1 MFLNKVIRSA
11 SAMLLIAICSV
22 ALTAQTG
29 SVMTTGLLHPN
40 KVVLAPNNSLLV
52 AEDGTATPNT
62 GRISVVD
69 RTSGDRHTL
78 ISGFPSAPNPLG
90 ENQPDGVTGL
100 HLQGNKLWVTL
111 GNGDAVLPGPGP
123 GLELP
128 NPTPSSDLFSSILEI
143 TLPGGYT
150 GWSSAFEL
158 TADDRAELSADGHVA
173 VTNGDGRTIHIRVVL
188 NMPDYAPRP
197 TDTNPDNV
205 KASHLYGLDKFQTA
219 LYVVDSGLNRI
230 HRVDIKTGDATTL
243 VEFPNR
249 PNPNFPTP
257 PGGPFV
263 EAVPDNIHRFGNR
276 LLVPLLTGFPFV
288 PGVAEIRAVD
298 IKTGEHVGL
307 IPNLTSAIDIV
318 KAGDDDDMAIF
329 APGDGNAFYTLEFST
344 NMLGGAL
351 GRLRYYSSPTATPD
365 DLLTNLVTPTSMA
378 RDGYT
383 GELFITNIGPGT
395 LTRVTWAAPAT
406 LFDMKRSLK

>member
-1 MFLNKVIRSA
+1 MSLIVIA
-11 SAMLLIAICSV
+11 AFA
-22 ALTAQTG
+22 AFTAAQSG
-29 SVMTTGLLHPN
+29 SVITTGLLRPS
-40 KVVLAPNNSLLV
+40 KVILAPEDSLLIS
-52 AEDGTATPNT
+52 EDGTATPNT

-69 RTSGDRHTL
+69 RSTGDRHTL
-78 ISGFPSAPNPLG
+78 ISGLPSAPNPLG
-90 ENQPDGVTGL
+90 GGDPDGVTGL
-100 HLQGNKLWVTL
+100 HLQGNFLWITI

-123 GLELP
+123 GLEVP
-128 NPTPSSDLFSSILEI
+128 NSTPSSDLFSSILEI
-143 TLPGGYT
+143 RLPGGYT
-150 GWSSAFEL
+150 GWSSPFEL
-158 TADDRAELSADGHVA
+158 TADDRADLSADGHVA
-173 VTNGDGRTIHIRVVL
+173 VSNGDGRTIHIRVVANL
-188 NMPDYAPRP
+188 PDYTPRP
-197 TDTNPDNV
+197 TDTFPANV

-219 LYVVDSGLNRI
+219 LYVVDAGLNRI
-230 HRVDIKTGDATTL
+230 QRVGIETGDTTTL
-243 VEFPNR
+243 VEFFNR

-257 PGGPFV
+257 GPGGPFI

-288 PGVAEIRAVD
+288 PGLAEIRAVD

-318 KAGDDDDMAIF
+318 KADDDDDDVATF

-351 GRLRYYSSPTATPD
+351 GRLRYYSSPTATPE

-383 GELFITNIGPGT
+383 GNLFITNIGPGT

-406 LFDMKRSLK
+406 LLEFKRSVK